1 MADKVLRPV
10 EYSDETQELLR
21 NSLLKLNAR
30 IGDLGPIE
38 NVKGCS
44 FNYQIFVNERGAKAV
59 TDNHTE
65 VRFLPLLIR
74 VRWVMEFPTWDA
86 KINFILPKKIMGF
99 KEISV
104 FCELT

>member
-65 VRFLPLLIR
+65 VRKISTTFYVLQLLSNSIYR
-74 VRWVMEFPTWDA
+74 YLLQFDRDYA
-86 KINFILPKKIMGF
+86 LASID
-99 KEISV
+99 
-104 FCELT
+104 

>member
-65 VRFLPLLIR
+65 VIFLPLLIR
-74 VRWVMEFPTWDA
+74 VRTGGLW
-86 KINFILPKKIMGF
+86 NFQLGMPK
-99 KEISV
+99 
-104 FCELT
+104 LTLFYQKR

>member
-10 EYSDETQELLR
+10 EYSDETQELFR

-65 VRFLPLLIR
+65 VRFP
-74 VRWVMEFPTWDA
+74 EPY
-86 KINFILPKKIMGF
+86 IL
-99 KEISV
+99 E
-104 FCELT
+104 ELRDNMAFVG

>member
-65 VRFLPLLIR
+65 VTFQPLFMFYSYFHTSHSAYVANSTKSCGVKIVGFLYP
-74 VRWVMEFPTWDA
+74 
-86 KINFILPKKIMGF
+86 NFL
-99 KEISV
+99 
-104 FCELT
+104 

>member
-65 VRFLPLLIR
+65 VRFQPLFMFSSCFHTDTLQYLKPKCDN
-74 VRWVMEFPTWDA
+74 V
-86 KINFILPKKIMGF
+86 KI
-99 KEISV
+99 S
-104 FCELT
+104 